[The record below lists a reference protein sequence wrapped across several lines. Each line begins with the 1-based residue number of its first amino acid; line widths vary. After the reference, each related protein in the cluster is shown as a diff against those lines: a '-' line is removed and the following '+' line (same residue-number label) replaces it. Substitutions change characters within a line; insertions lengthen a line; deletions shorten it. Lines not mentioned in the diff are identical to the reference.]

1 MIARLLAQF
10 GRQLFGGRRADRL
23 SKPTSRHDESARVLT
38 FRRILQILGQKE
50 ETPV

>member
-10 GRQLFGGRRADRL
+10 GRQLFGERQLCAVLDRL

-38 FRRILQILGQKE
+38 FRRILQILG
-50 ETPV
+50 